1 MIKIILWDID
11 ATLLDFLKSENMALK
26 KAFARFDLGE
36 CTDST
41 VAEYSAINQ
50 SYWNRLETGE
60 LTKEQVLVGRFE
72 EFLNVKGFC
81 DVDDVD
87 ANEFCEFYES
97 SLPDCVEFIGNAEET
112 IKALSNS
119 YYQYAVTN
127 GAKNVQ
133 TKKLAVSGIDGIFNG
148 AFISDDVGY
157 AKPSKEFFN
166 FVLQNIPKVSDDEI
180 LIVGD
185 SLTSDIKGGNNMGFK
200 TCWFN
205 PHNLP
210 LSNGYS
216 VDYQIDNIDS
226 IFDVLKQENS

>member
-11 ATLLDFLKSENMALK
+11 ATLLDFLKSESMALK
-26 KAFARFDLGE
+26 KTFLHFGLGE
-36 CTDST
+36 CPDSK

-72 EFLNVKGFC
+72 EFLSVNGYN
-81 DVDDVD
+81 DVD
-87 ANEFCEFYES
+87 AEKFCEFYES

-112 IKALSNS
+112 IKTLSNS

-127 GAKNVQ
+127 GAKAVQ
-133 TKKLAVSGIDGIFNG
+133 EKKLAVSGIDGIFNG
-148 AFISDDVGY
+148 AFISDDVGF
-157 AKPSKEFFN
+157 AKPSKEFFDV
-166 FVLQNIPKVSDDEI
+166 VLKNIPSVNTDEI
-180 LIVGD
+180 MIVGD

-205 PHNLP
+205 PHHLP
-210 LSNGYS
+210 LKDGFK
-216 VDYQIDNIDS
+216 VDYQLDNLDN
-226 IFDVLKQENS
+226 IFDVLKNENS

>member
-26 KAFARFDLGE
+26 KAFAHFGLGE

-72 EFLNVKGFC
+72 EFLNIKGFC
-81 DVDDVD
+81 DVDS
-87 ANEFCEFYES
+87 NEFCEFYEL
-97 SLPDCVEFIGNAEET
+97 SLPDCVEFMGNAESV
-112 IKALSNS
+112 IKTLSKT
-119 YYQYAVTN
+119 YKQYAVTN
-127 GAKNVQ
+127 GAKAVQ
-133 TKKLAVSGIDGIFNG
+133 EKKLAVSGIEKILNG
-148 AFISDDVGY
+148 VYISDDVGF
-157 AKPSKEFFN
+157 AKPSKEFFDV
-166 FVLQNIPKVSDDEI
+166 VLKNIPSVNTDEI
-180 LIVGD
+180 MIVGD

>member
-1 MIKIILWDID
+1 MIKILLWDID
-11 ATLLDFLKSENMALK
+11 ATLLDFLKSESMALK
-26 KAFARFDLGE
+26 KAFLHFGLGE
-36 CTDST
+36 CPDSK

-72 EFLNVKGFC
+72 EFLGVNGYN
-81 DVDDVD
+81 DVD
-87 ANEFCEFYES
+87 AEKFCEFYES

-119 YYQYAVTN
+119 YCQYAVTN

-133 TKKLAVSGIDGIFNG
+133 TKKLAVSGIDSIFNG

-180 LIVGD
+180 MIVGD

>member
-26 KAFARFDLGE
+26 KAFAHFGLGE

-81 DVDDVD
+81 DVD
-87 ANEFCEFYES
+87 ANELCEFYES

-119 YYQYAVTN
+119 YCQYAVTN

-180 LIVGD
+180 MIVGD

>member
-26 KAFARFDLGE
+26 KAFAHFGLGE

-72 EFLNVKGFC
+72 EFLNAKGFC
-81 DVDDVD
+81 DVD

>member
-26 KAFARFDLGE
+26 KAFAHFGLGE

-72 EFLNVKGFC
+72 EFLNVKGFGN
-81 DVDDVD
+81 VD

-157 AKPSKEFFN
+157 AKPSKEFFS
-166 FVLQNIPKVSDDEI
+166 FVLENIPKVSDDEI

-210 LSNGYS
+210 LSDGYS

>member
-11 ATLLDFLKSENMALK
+11 ATLLDFLKSESMALK
-26 KAFARFDLGE
+26 KAFLHFGLGE
-36 CTDST
+36 CPDSK

-72 EFLNVKGFC
+72 EFLSVKGF
-81 DVDDVD
+81 DNVD

-97 SLPDCVEFIGNAEET
+97 SLPDCVEFMGNAESV
-112 IKALSNS
+112 IKTLSKT
-119 YYQYAVTN
+119 YMQYAVTN
-127 GAKNVQ
+127 GAKAVQ
-133 TKKLAVSGIDGIFNG
+133 EKKLAVSGIDGIFNG

-166 FVLQNIPKVSDDEI
+166 FVLDNIPKASNYEI
-180 LIVGD
+180 MIVGD

-205 PHNLP
+205 PHHLP
-210 LSNGYS
+210 LKDGFK
-216 VDYQIDNIDS
+216 VDYQLDNLDN
-226 IFDVLKQENS
+226 IFDVLKNENS

>member
-81 DVDDVD
+81 DVD

-133 TKKLAVSGIDGIFNG
+133 TKN
-148 AFISDDVGY
+148 
-157 AKPSKEFFN
+157 
-166 FVLQNIPKVSDDEI
+166 LQCRELTAYSTAHLFLMMSATQSRQRSSSI
-180 LIVGD
+180 LFCRI
-185 SLTSDIKGGNNMGFK
+185 
-200 TCWFN
+200 
-205 PHNLP
+205 
-210 LSNGYS
+210 
-216 VDYQIDNIDS
+216 YQRLLMMR
-226 IFDVLKQENS
+226 F

>member
-26 KAFARFDLGE
+26 KAFAHFGLGE

-81 DVDDVD
+81 DVD

-97 SLPDCVEFIGNAEET
+97 SLPDCVEFIGDAEET

-119 YYQYAVTN
+119 YCQYAVTN

-133 TKKLAVSGIDGIFNG
+133 TKKLAVSGIEGIFNG

-226 IFDVLKQENS
+226 IFDVLKQENG

>member
-11 ATLLDFLKSENMALK
+11 ATLLDFLKSESMALK
-26 KAFARFDLGE
+26 KAFLHFGLGE

-72 EFLNVKGFC
+72 EFLSVKGF
-81 DVDDVD
+81 DNVEAD
-87 ANEFCEFYES
+87 EFCEFYEL

-112 IKALSNS
+112 IKTLSNS

-133 TKKLAVSGIDGIFNG
+133 TKKLAVSGIDTIFNG

-166 FVLQNIPKVSDDEI
+166 FVLENIPKVSDDEI

-205 PHNLP
+205 PHHLP
-210 LSNGYS
+210 LKDGFKVN
-216 VDYQIDNIDS
+216 YQLDNLDN
-226 IFDVLKQENS
+226 IFDVLKNENS

>member
-26 KAFARFDLGE
+26 KAFAHFGLGE
-36 CTDST
+36 CSDST

-60 LTKEQVLVGRFE
+60 LTKDRVLVGRFE
-72 EFLNVKGFC
+72 KFLNVKGFC
-81 DVDDVD
+81 DVD

-97 SLPDCVEFIGNAEET
+97 SLPDCVEFMGNAESV
-112 IKALSNS
+112 IKTLSKT
-119 YYQYAVTN
+119 YMQYAVTN
-127 GAKNVQ
+127 GAKAVQ
-133 TKKLAVSGIDGIFNG
+133 EKKLAVSGIEKILNG
-148 AFISDDVGY
+148 VFISDDVGF
-157 AKPSKEFFN
+157 AKPSKEFFDV
-166 FVLQNIPKVSDDEI
+166 VLKNVPSVNTDEI
-180 LIVGD
+180 MIVGD

-210 LSNGYS
+210 LNKEYR

-226 IFDVLKQENS
+226 IFEVLKQENS

>member
-11 ATLLDFLKSENMALK
+11 ATLLDFLKSESMALK
-26 KAFARFDLGE
+26 KAFLHFGLGE
-36 CTDST
+36 CPDST

-72 EFLNVKGFC
+72 EFLSVKGF
-81 DVDDVD
+81 DNVD

-97 SLPDCVEFIGNAEET
+97 SLPDCVEFMGNAESV
-112 IKALSNS
+112 IKTLSKT
-119 YYQYAVTN
+119 YMQYAVTN
-127 GAKNVQ
+127 GAKAVQ
-133 TKKLAVSGIDGIFNG
+133 EKKLAVSGIDGIFNG

-166 FVLQNIPKVSDDEI
+166 FVLDNIPKASNYEI
-180 LIVGD
+180 MIVGD

-205 PHNLP
+205 PHHLP
-210 LSNGYS
+210 LKDGFK
-216 VDYQIDNIDS
+216 VDYQLDNLDN
-226 IFDVLKQENS
+226 IFDVLKNENS

>member
-26 KAFARFDLGE
+26 KAFAHFGLGE

-81 DVDDVD
+81 DVD
-87 ANEFCEFYES
+87 ANEFCEFYEL
-97 SLPDCVEFIGNAEET
+97 SLPDCVEFMGNAESV
-112 IKALSNS
+112 IKTLSKT
-119 YYQYAVTN
+119 YMQYAVTN
-127 GAKNVQ
+127 GAKAVQ
-133 TKKLAVSGIDGIFNG
+133 EKKLAVSGIEKILNG
-148 AFISDDVGY
+148 VYISDDVGF
-157 AKPSKEFFN
+157 AKPSKEFFDV
-166 FVLQNIPKVSDDEI
+166 VLKNIPSVNTDEI
-180 LIVGD
+180 MIVGD

>member
-11 ATLLDFLKSENMALK
+11 ATLLDFLKSESMALK
-26 KAFARFDLGE
+26 KAVLHFGLGE
-36 CTDST
+36 CPGSK

-72 EFLNVKGFC
+72 EFLRVN
-81 DVDDVD
+81 DYNDVD
-87 ANEFCEFYES
+87 AEKFCEYFEA
-97 SLPDCVEFIGNAEET
+97 SLPDCVEFMGNAKSV
-112 IKALSNS
+112 IKALSKT
-119 YYQYAVTN
+119 YMQYAVTN
-127 GAKNVQ
+127 GAKAVQ
-133 TKKLAVSGIDGIFNG
+133 EKKLAVSGIDGIFNG

-166 FVLQNIPKVSDDEI
+166 FVLDNIPKASNYEI
-180 LIVGD
+180 MIVGD

-205 PHNLP
+205 PHHLP
-210 LSNGYS
+210 LKDGFK
-216 VDYQIDNIDS
+216 VDYQLDNLDN
-226 IFDVLKQENS
+226 IFDVLKNENS

>member
-11 ATLLDFLKSENMALK
+11 ATLLDFLKSESMALK
-26 KAFARFDLGE
+26 KTFLHFGLGE
-36 CTDST
+36 CPDSK

-72 EFLNVKGFC
+72 EFLSVNGYN
-81 DVDDVD
+81 DVD
-87 ANEFCEFYES
+87 AEKICEYFEA
-97 SLPDCVEFIGNAEET
+97 SLPDCVEFMGNAESV
-112 IKALSNS
+112 IKTLSKT
-119 YYQYAVTN
+119 YMQYAVTN
-127 GAKNVQ
+127 GAKAVQ
-133 TKKLAVSGIDGIFNG
+133 EKKLAVSGIDGIFNG

-166 FVLQNIPKVSDDEI
+166 FVLDNIPKASNYEI
-180 LIVGD
+180 MIVGD

-205 PHNLP
+205 PHHLP
-210 LSNGYS
+210 LKDGFK
-216 VDYQIDNIDS
+216 VDYQLDNLDN
-226 IFDVLKQENS
+226 IFDVLKNENS

>member
-26 KAFARFDLGE
+26 KAFAHFGLGE

-50 SYWNRLETGE
+50 SYWNRLEMGE

-81 DVDDVD
+81 DVD
-87 ANEFCEFYES
+87 ANEFCEFYEL
-97 SLPDCVEFIGNAEET
+97 SLPDCVEFMGNAESV
-112 IKALSNS
+112 IKTLSKT
-119 YYQYAVTN
+119 YMQYAVTN
-127 GAKNVQ
+127 GAKAVQ
-133 TKKLAVSGIDGIFNG
+133 EKKLAVSGIEKILNG
-148 AFISDDVGY
+148 VYISDDVGF
-157 AKPSKEFFN
+157 AKPSKEFFDV
-166 FVLQNIPKVSDDEI
+166 VLKNIPSVNTDEI
-180 LIVGD
+180 MIVGD